1 MSKNA
6 MEKLS
11 ALEIKKAKP
20 KDKTYKLADGGGLY
34 LQISPD
40 GGMYWRYQYRFLGKQ
55 KSLALGVYP
64 EIPLKAARKAHKDA
78 RLKLA
83 DNIDPSEARRQE
95 KLARTEAQANSFE
108 AVAQEWL
115 VRQQVAPE
123 TDKKNRWL
131 METFAFPYIG
141 HRPIADISPRELLDV
156 LRRVESTGK
165 LETAQRLKTKCGQVF
180 RHAIIEGK
188 AEIDPTASLR
198 GALKSPK
205 VKHRA
210 AITDPSRLGKL
221 LRDMQAST
229 AGPVVKTALLLTPI
243 LFQRPGEIRQM
254 EWSEINWEEQRWEI
268 PADKMKMRHPHIVP
282 LPQQAMALLQD
293 IHLFTGRGKY
303 VFPSQRGASRC
314 LSENGVRVALRDMG
328 YGNDDVTPHGFRATA
343 RTILDEVLGYRI
355 EWIEHQLA
363 HAVKDP
369 NGTAYNRTSFLSQRT
384 KMMQEWANY
393 LDALRDGKQF
403 ERAGTTPETQ
413 YSLSCESTE
422 KENGNLKKDGKKSFT
437 ALFSNYA
444 SQEKPT
450 SD

>member
-1 MSKNA
+1 MGKNA
-6 MEKLS
+6 MEKLT
-11 ALEIKKAKP
+11 ALHVSQAKP
-20 KDKTYKLADGGGLY
+20 KAQTYKLADGGGLY
-34 LQISPD
+34 LQITPD

-64 EIPLKAARKAHKDA
+64 EISLKAARKAHKEA

-83 DNIDPSEARRQE
+83 EKIDPGEARRRE
-95 KLARTEAQANSFE
+95 KQARTEAHANSFE
-108 AVAQEWL
+108 AVGQEWL
-115 VRQQVAPE
+115 GRQQVATE

-131 METFAFPYIG
+131 LETFAFPYIG
-141 HRPIADISPRELLDV
+141 RRPIAEISPRELLDI

-180 RHAIIEGK
+180 RYAIIEGK

-221 LRDMQAST
+221 LRDMQNST

-254 EWSEINWEEQRWEI
+254 EWSEINWDEQRWEI

-282 LPQQAMALLQD
+282 LPQQATALLREL
-293 IHLFTGRGKY
+293 HLFTGRGRY

-343 RTILDEVLGYRI
+343 RTILDEVLGYRV

-363 HAVKDP
+363 HTVKDP
-369 NGTAYNRTSFLSQRT
+369 NGTAYNRTSFLKQRT
-384 KMMQEWANY
+384 EMMQAWADY
-393 LDALRDGKQF
+393 LDSLKGANSAPAPNV
-403 ERAGTTPETQ
+403 EPP
-413 YSLSCESTE
+413 SLSPAARPQKSLTSIFE
-422 KENGNLKKDGKKSFT
+422 KYHADQ
-437 ALFSNYA
+437 
-444 SQEKPT
+444 SQAYKGTKP
-450 SD
+450 